1 MRSELNIT
9 TDYTKID
16 LLQVHEFLANHAY
29 WCPNIPLETV
39 RRSMENSLCFGM
51 LRGEKV
57 VAFARV
63 ITDKATF
70 AYLADVYVISAERG
84 NGLGK
89 QLVETILKHPDL
101 QGLRR
106 WTLFTQDAH
115 TLYEQFGFQ
124 IHPEPDRF
132 MSRSDFRGY
141 PPVKVRV

>member
-1 MRSELNIT
+1 MSELTIT
-9 TDYTKID
+9 TDQSRID
-16 LLQVHEFLANHAY
+16 VLQVHDFLANHAY

-70 AYLADVYVISAERG
+70 AYVADLFVISAERG
-84 NGLGK
+84 NGFSK
-89 QLVETILKHPDL
+89 QLLTAILAHPEL
-101 QGLRR
+101 QQLRN

-115 TLYEQFGFQ
+115 TLYEQFGFVTSPR
-124 IHPEPDRF
+124 PERF
-132 MSRSDFRGY
+132 MARSDFRGY
-141 PPVKVRV
+141 PAQIVHV